1 MCYPVFSN
9 LKQKVNQHM
18 TKKLLILTTGGTIAS
33 VKTPHGL
40 IPALT
45 SEELLSYLPE
55 IGSDFLLK
63 TKAVCNLDSTD
74 ITPEHW
80 LLLAG
85 SIREEYHNYD
95 GFVIC
100 HGTDTMAYTAAALS
114 YLIQHSSKPIVLTG
128 AQKPIGSEITDAKAN
143 LRDSILYAADPHS
156 RGVQIVFDGKV
167 ILGTRA
173 KKTKT
178 LSFAAFSSINYPYL
192 ATIQD
197 GRIIRYLP
205 PSIEKNPVV
214 FYDRLNPK
222 VFLLKLT
229 PGISPVLLGEI
240 FRLYDC
246 IIIESFG
253 VGGIPDTLE
262 SELFSQLSKYAPQ
275 EKVLVMTTQVTY
287 EGSNVGTYEVGRR
300 LNETFSILEA
310 KDMTLEAVLTKMMW
324 IMAEDGISWP
334 EICRKFYKCINSDTL
349 YWGCPAAYSVSSSAS
364 SLNDSPSSFS
374 ICSQASF
381 WA

>member
-1 MCYPVFSN
+1 MEKDNSYAILIPENIEGREVL
-9 LKQKVNQHM
+9 LKMKR
-18 TKKLLILTTGGTIAS
+18 LLILTTGGTIAS

-55 IGSDFLLK
+55 IGSGFLLT

-74 ITPEHW
+74 ITPDHW
-80 LLLAG
+80 LMLAG
-85 SIREEYHNYD
+85 AIKEEYNNYD

-100 HGTDTMAYTAAALS
+100 HGTDTLAYTAAALS
-114 YLIQHSSKPIVLTG
+114 YLIQNSEKPIVLTG
-128 AQKPIGSEITDAKAN
+128 AQKPIGLEITDAKAN
-143 LRDSILYAADPHS
+143 LRDSILYAADPGS
-156 RGVQIVFDGKV
+156 CGVQIVFDGKV

-178 LSFAAFSSINYPYL
+178 LSYAAFSSINFPFL

-205 PSIEKNPVV
+205 AERKTGSVS
-214 FYDRLNPK
+214 FYDKLNPK

-229 PGISPVLLGEI
+229 PGISPVLLSDI

-253 VGGIPDTLE
+253 VGGIPDSLE
-262 SELFSQLSKYAPQ
+262 KELFAQLSKYTPE

-300 LNETFSILEA
+300 LRESFNILEA

-324 IMAEDGISWP
+324 IMAEDNLTWSD
-334 EICRKFYKCINSDTL
+334 ICEKFYSCINSDTL
-349 YWGCPAAYSVSSSAS
+349 Y
-364 SLNDSPSSFS
+364 
-374 ICSQASF
+374 
-381 WA
+381 